1 ETLEG
6 RSQELKEYTIGINV
20 LKRDVDF
27 NPQIDSIVRIH
38 AGRLRRALKEYYYE
52 EGREDALVISIPKG
66 GYVPS
71 FHINSKAK
79 KEATPENF
87 GLTDIEAEK
96 TIEYKEEKLTFVT
109 YQKEEDVTKPKI
121 SLAVLPFK
129 HIGSEEDG
137 DWFTRS
143 LSEYI
148 STEL

>member
-1 ETLEG
+1 
-6 RSQELKEYTIGINV
+6 
-20 LKRDVDF
+20 
-27 NPQIDSIVRIH
+27 
-38 AGRLRRALKEYYYE
+38 
-52 EGREDALVISIPKG
+52 
-66 GYVPS
+66 

-137 DWFTRS
+137 DCFTRS

-148 STEL
+148 STELTLFDSVHVISNYSGNAVISKTE